1 MTENIKQL
9 RKRQHLTTALSF
21 LLGFLGTCGIAFYG
35 KTGSEISVYQE
46 NFTNSVLYLAL
57 FYLLTKGWKS
67 VLNTA
72 EKRVSAAA
80 AISGFICAAL
90 LVLGAQLDYD
100 SSIQWN
106 YATVVKIIL
115 LAPVL
120 QMLICLLFLYVER
133 HKERVLEL
141 NISAGMQ
148 KVIVY
153 FAILAVWGITYL
165 ALFPGVYGYDA
176 PYQILQALGEME
188 VTTYQPVLH
197 TFIMGKCVQLG
208 HILCGSYEIGLGIYS
223 FLQMAFLAYA
233 AMKVCMYACSRTRNY
248 LWLLGTVLFFV
259 LFPLHGVLAVSSTK
273 DIIFTGIF
281 ALIFIKVLRLTEN
294 PEGFCDSKKDIIEY
308 CILLFFLFWF
318 RSNGIYILIFMIPFL
333 IILLRKHRRIW
344 KRMLLFTVLPIAAFL
359 ITENAVMTVFDIAPG
374 PGIREML
381 SIPCQQLA
389 RAYDYHY
396 DTFTDEEKKTL
407 LEIIPEENLEYHT
420 SRQMISDSIKVG
432 LDTEKLMEDPLK
444 YISLYFKIGLKNPKS
459 YIEGAMLSCLATWYP
474 DKYYQDDRQYHPYIE
489 IDMIDA
495 KAYDPDYLELE
506 RYSAIPAYEK
516 ALTDLFQEAQWM
528 RIPIISSLFTL
539 GTYVWSLFLCFVYIL
554 VRKAYKYLLP
564 ISLLIGLIITIILG
578 PVSLIRYGYPLIFVI
593 PLVLTL
599 FRIKTVNNSG
609 DERIER

>member
-153 FAILAVWGITYL
+153 FVILAVWGITYL

-176 PYQILQALGEME
+176 P
-188 VTTYQPVLH
+188 
-197 TFIMGKCVQLG
+197 
-208 HILCGSYEIGLGIYS
+208 
-223 FLQMAFLAYA
+223 
-233 AMKVCMYACSRTRNY
+233 
-248 LWLLGTVLFFV
+248 
-259 LFPLHGVLAVSSTK
+259 
-273 DIIFTGIF
+273 
-281 ALIFIKVLRLTEN
+281 
-294 PEGFCDSKKDIIEY
+294 
-308 CILLFFLFWF
+308 
-318 RSNGIYILIFMIPFL
+318 
-333 IILLRKHRRIW
+333 
-344 KRMLLFTVLPIAAFL
+344 
-359 ITENAVMTVFDIAPG
+359 
-374 PGIREML
+374 
-381 SIPCQQLA
+381 
-389 RAYDYHY
+389 
-396 DTFTDEEKKTL
+396 
-407 LEIIPEENLEYHT
+407 
-420 SRQMISDSIKVG
+420 
-432 LDTEKLMEDPLK
+432 
-444 YISLYFKIGLKNPKS
+444 
-459 YIEGAMLSCLATWYP
+459 
-474 DKYYQDDRQYHPYIE
+474 
-489 IDMIDA
+489 
-495 KAYDPDYLELE
+495 
-506 RYSAIPAYEK
+506 
-516 ALTDLFQEAQWM
+516 
-528 RIPIISSLFTL
+528 
-539 GTYVWSLFLCFVYIL
+539 
-554 VRKAYKYLLP
+554 
-564 ISLLIGLIITIILG
+564 
-578 PVSLIRYGYPLIFVI
+578 
-593 PLVLTL
+593 
-599 FRIKTVNNSG
+599 
-609 DERIER
+609 